1 MVIHRDEN
9 EYEAGGRPAF
19 LFQAA
24 DLSAVTLDPGGA
36 DLPPPPVGSAWRL
49 VREFTLGI
57 HDAGIEGINP
67 EPIIRGLR
75 ARGVHVWRRSDPS
88 LMEGTSQ

>member
-1 MVIHRDEN
+1 MVGNPDEN
-9 EYEAGGRPAF
+9 EKEAGGRPAF
-19 LFQAA
+19 LFEAG

-36 DLPPPPVGSAWRL
+36 DLPPPPAGSAWRL
-49 VREFTLGI
+49 VRGFMLGVR
-57 HDAGIEGINP
+57 DAGIEGINP
-67 EPIIRGLR
+67 EPIIRAVH